1 MFCNKCGSQLPD
13 GTRFCKFCGAQL
25 PTVPVEYDDYA
36 TPAAEP
42 VPMPM
47 QPPMAPPVQPYMA
60 PPPAQPQMVQPPND
74 DDDSKKGKGGYVII
88 AVVAIILIATVV
100 ITAILLFGNKDDSSK
115 DSEDTTATTQSST
128 LMAGGSSQATTTTT
142 EPSTSDTTTEPSSES
157 SAGTTD
163 PSVPSTAIPAP
174 NPTPTPTPT
183 PTPEPQPPKVDLSGA
198 EYVAKKYIESI
209 DALNMKSACSYE
221 VLGWYDFSYAFEEL
235 LLEDYESYYG
245 DLTYD
250 ELYSI
255 ISEEIGYNINDVE
268 DIFDLAIEQNR
279 ADNDPATVRV
289 KSSKEIS
296 KSESTKFIN
305 ATKNQMN
312 NLNDYGIYSD
322 DYNWSGF
329 SSFAQVNAE
338 ATYSDGSKE
347 SLSLL
352 LGYAYGDW
360 YVIYIESNSEP
371 IGLFSLY
378 IIENWYS

>member
-47 QPPMAPPVQPYMA
+47 QPPMAPPVQPYMP
-60 PPPAQPQMVQPPND
+60 PPPAQPPMTPPPND

-88 AVVAIILIATVV
+88 AVVAIVLIATVV

-115 DSEDTTATTQSST
+115 DSEDTTATTQAST

-183 PTPEPQPPKVDLSGA
+183 PEPQPPKVDLSGA
-198 EYVAKKYIESI
+198 EYAAKKYIESI

-268 DIFDLAIEQNR
+268 DVFDVAIEQNR
-279 ADNDPATVRV
+279 ADNDPATVHV